1 MPSTILGINYNKR
14 KIPREYGILKAKGRG
29 RNERRGGAEKVGGV
43 KLPAS
48 LTTTSA
54 GAPMSR
60 SVPNFPDKRG
70 SHVAEVRASEFLSC
84 SPASV
89 GARQ

>member
-1 MPSTILGINYNKR
+1 M
-14 KIPREYGILKAKGRG
+14 
-29 RNERRGGAEKVGGV
+29 GGV

-54 GAPMSR
+54 RAPMSR
-60 SVPNFPDKRG
+60 SVPNFPDKPG
-70 SHVAEVRASEFLSC
+70 SCVAEVRASEFLSC

-89 GARQ
+89 RASQ

>member
-1 MPSTILGINYNKR
+1 MK
-14 KIPREYGILKAKGRG
+14 KAQKLRVWAVQENWGGRGRG

-54 GAPMSR
+54 RAPMSR
-60 SVPNFPDKRG
+60 SVPNFPDKPG
-70 SHVAEVRASEFLSC
+70 SCVAEVRASEFLSC

-89 GARQ
+89 RASQ

>member
-1 MPSTILGINYNKR
+1 MYEESPEIKVLGSSEER
-14 KIPREYGILKAKGRG
+14 GEEGRG

-48 LTTTSA
+48 LTTTFA
-54 GAPMSR
+54 EAPMSR
-60 SVPNFPDKRG
+60 SVPNFPDKHG
-70 SHVAEVRASEFLSC
+70 SHVAKVRASEFLSC

>member
-1 MPSTILGINYNKR
+1 MYEESPEIKGLGSSG
-14 KIPREYGILKAKGRG
+14 EWGDGGRG

-43 KLPAS
+43 KLRAS
-48 LTTTSA
+48 LTITSA

-60 SVPNFPDKRG
+60 SVPNFPDKSG
-70 SHVAEVRASEFLSC
+70 SCVAEVRASEFLSC

-89 GARQ
+89 GASQ